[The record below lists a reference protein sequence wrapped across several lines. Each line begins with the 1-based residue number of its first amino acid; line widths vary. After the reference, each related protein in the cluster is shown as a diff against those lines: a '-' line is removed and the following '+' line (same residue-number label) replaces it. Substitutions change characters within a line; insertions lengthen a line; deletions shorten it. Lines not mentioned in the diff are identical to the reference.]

1 MLTHKPRR
9 FVSGG
14 ARMCPPHQWVSGGQE
29 SSWG

>member
-14 ARMCPPHQWVSGGQE
+14 ARMCPPQWVSGGQE